1 MTGLGPHWVFIVA
14 AYLGVAVVTG
24 LTIWSVVASARR
36 IEARIMT
43 LETETRPHVVASGR
57 PN

>member
-36 IEARIMT
+36 IEARIMR

>member
-1 MTGLGPHWVFIVA
+1 MTGLGPHWMFIVA

-24 LTIWSVVASARR
+24 LLIWSVVASARR
-36 IEARIMT
+36 IEARIAR
-43 LETETRPHVVASGR
+43 LEAETRPHVVRAER